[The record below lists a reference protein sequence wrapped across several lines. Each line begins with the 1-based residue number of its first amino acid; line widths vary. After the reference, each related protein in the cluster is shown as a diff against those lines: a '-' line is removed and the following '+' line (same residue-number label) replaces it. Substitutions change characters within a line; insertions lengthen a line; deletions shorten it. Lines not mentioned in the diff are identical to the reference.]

1 MCAGFASRQQV
12 KVSTCRALSLLLY
25 NQPMVSVLLCHSGR
39 RSWHGRNPCQSC
51 ADGDQGRN
59 TQTSFVWYQHRLHK
73 LLSPPMLQVSWVLSL
88 PLAQLAHNAPRHYV
102 QCTEA
107 VFPLM
112 LVKVFMY
119 RQPMS
124 IIGLGEVQAR
134 QCSET
139 LWPMSDSKS
148 DSVHCLQG
156 VLLRVS
162 GQDTPPNSKLMSCMD
177 RLV

>member
-1 MCAGFASRQQV
+1 MA
-12 KVSTCRALSLLLY
+12 TWRALSLLLC
-25 NQPMVSVLLCHSGR
+25 NQPMVSVLLCHSGHH
-39 RSWHGRNPCQSC
+39 SWHARNPCQYC
-51 ADGDQGRN
+51 ADGDKGRN
-59 TQTSFVWYQHRLHK
+59 TQTSFVWYQRRLHR
-73 LLSPPMLQVSWVLSL
+73 SFPPPMLQVSWVLSL
-88 PLAQLAHNAPRHYV
+88 PLAQLAYNARRHYV

-112 LVKVFMY
+112 LVKVFVY
-119 RQPMS
+119 RQPVS

-139 LWPMSDSKS
+139 LWPVSDSKS

-156 VLLRVS
+156 VLLLVS
-162 GQDTPPNSKLMSCMD
+162 AKDTPPNSKLMSCMD